1 MLFSIVGPILL
12 ACGLG
17 AFAVPTPDPSPLST
31 PSKQSLEWAEASLP
45 LPELRAAFTATIDWD
60 LDNNHTVATHS
71 GTRISIWGREGYWY
85 DTEGRQ
91 FGEIVRATDDG
102 IIPPGT
108 NYLELRS
115 YPHNS
120 AMQRGPSTNKN
131 ALLEIYYVVKLDD
144 GYWAYVKHTGGA
156 TLRKTQKGIVRVET
170 ESPKYNWLNEID
182 FAAPGVFNGSVMT
195 VRHYFAHGTE

>member
-17 AFAVPTPDPSPLST
+17 AFAAPTPDTSPLST

-60 LDNNHTVATHS
+60 LDNNHTVETHS

-108 NYLELRS
+108 DYLEL
-115 YPHNS
+115 
-120 AMQRGPSTNKN
+120 Q
-131 ALLEIYYVVKLDD
+131 IYYVVKLDD

-170 ESPKYNWLNEID
+170 ESPKYDWLNEID
-182 FAAPGVFNGSVMT
+182 FAAPGAFNGSVMT
-195 VRHYFAHGTE
+195 VRHYFAHGTD